1 MIALQGQEVFLRRRA
16 RLVERFA
23 AWEIDAL
30 VVTFLPNIRYLTG
43 FSGSHALLVV
53 TAEGGVIVSDGRY
66 QEQIAAEVS
75 GLEIEI
81 QGNRK
86 DHQALFDALKRYQ
99 RDLKHLGLE
108 ADRITL
114 ARYETFAANNSGY
127 SLIPTKGV
135 VEGLRRSKD
144 EGEIER
150 IQHALHIAENALE
163 SARESIREG
172 MTERE
177 LAHEIEHHM
186 WLHGAEKESFDS
198 LVLFGP
204 RSSLP
209 HGKPGNREI
218 QKGNIILTD
227 FGCMVDGYCS
237 DITRTCCVGPAPNE
251 FDDAYQAVREA
262 VLRAESAV
270 KAGVL
275 CSEID
280 AVARGYLNSVGRG
293 DQFIHSTGHGVGLEI
308 HEAPRLSVIG
318 DEVLVSGDLIT
329 IEPGVYIEGWGGI
342 RIEDMIVVREGGYER
357 LNQSSI
363 EPEILDIM

>member
-1 MIALQGQEVFLRRRA
+1 MIAIQGQEVYLRRRA
-16 RLVERFA
+16 QLVERFA
-23 AWEIDAL
+23 SWEIDAML
-30 VVTFLPNIRYLTG
+30 VTFLPNIRYLTG

-53 TAEGGVIVSDGRY
+53 TSEGGIIVSDGRY

-86 DHQALFDALKRYQ
+86 DHQALFDALRRYQ
-99 RDLKHLGLE
+99 RDLKRLGIE

-114 ARYETFAANNSGY
+114 ARYETLAANNDGY
-127 SLIPTKGV
+127 SLIPTKGF
-135 VEGLRRSKD
+135 VECLRRSKD

-150 IQHALHIAENALE
+150 IRHALHIAEDALE
-163 SARESIREG
+163 SARETMRIG

-198 LVLFGP
+198 LVLFGS

-209 HGKPGNREI
+209 HGKPGSRTIE
-218 QKGNIILTD
+218 KSTIILTD

-237 DITRTCCVGPAPNE
+237 DITRTCCIEPIPEGFLE
-251 FDDAYQAVREA
+251 AYHAVQEA
-262 VLRAESAV
+262 VIRAEAAV
-270 KAGVL
+270 TGGVL

-280 AVARGYLNSVGRG
+280 AVARGYLGSVGRG
-293 DQFIHSTGHGVGLEI
+293 EQFIHSTGHGVGLEI

-318 DEVLVSGDLIT
+318 EEVLVPGDLIT
-329 IEPGVYIEGWGGI
+329 IEPGIYIEGWGGI
-342 RIEDMIVVREGGYER
+342 RIEDMVVVRENGCER
-357 LNQSSI
+357 LNQSPI
-363 EPEILDIM
+363 APVIIDLK